1 MEKFLETMILN
12 LVENKEAVEIKRV
25 DNGNSTTFEVK
36 VAKEDMGR
44 VIGRQGKLAKSIR
57 TIMKSVAT
65 KEHKKVQIEFIG

>member
-25 DNGNSTTFEVK
+25 DNENSTTFEVK

-44 VIGRQGKLAKSIR
+44 VIGRQGKLAKLIR

>member
-12 LVENKEAVEIKRV
+12 LVENKKAVEIKRV
-25 DNGNSTTFEVK
+25 DNENSTTFEVK

>member
-25 DNGNSTTFEVK
+25 DNENSTTIEVK

-44 VIGRQGKLAKSIR
+44 VIGRQGRLAKSIR

-65 KEHKKVQIEFIG
+65 QEHKKVQIEFIG

>member
-12 LVENKEAVEIKRV
+12 LVENKETVEIKRV
-25 DNGNSTTFEVK
+25 DNENSTTFEVK

-57 TIMKSVAT
+57 TIMKSIAT